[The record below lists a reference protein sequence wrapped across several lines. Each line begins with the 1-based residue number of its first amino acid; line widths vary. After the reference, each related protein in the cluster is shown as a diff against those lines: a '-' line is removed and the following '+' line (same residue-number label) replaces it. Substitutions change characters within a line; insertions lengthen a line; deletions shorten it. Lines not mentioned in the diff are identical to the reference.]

1 MQRNSSGRDSSHL
14 TDSGIACNDEFSH
27 IYSEPTED
35 PNAYLEPVR
44 LHLCAR
50 DEYYMTGGDI
60 SMIEGSVAD
69 TDYLEDY
76 GRHNKPATINV
87 DKYKIMPMTCY
98 NNRLSTMSDDN
109 KRASESSDYSDTDA
123 YALTPDVKKTTCQYE
138 QELLSMPLATDAT
151 QKHASDESLVRKK
164 LMALNDDLP
173 DVLLFNN
180 LNKSTDVISKA
191 DKHIAEPN
199 IEGSP
204 ADSCST
210 SSRSNQS
217 IGEER
222 VLKSSDLLMGRQVTA
237 AAANLTRNS
246 DDSVKQTNNID
257 RAANSRVTKR

>member
-44 LHLCAR
+44 LHLDPR
-50 DEYYMTGGDI
+50 DEYYMTTGGDI

-76 GRHNKPATINV
+76 GRHKPATINV

-98 NNRLSTMSDDN
+98 NNRLSTMSED
-109 KRASESSDYSDTDA
+109 KPVSESSDYSDTDA
-123 YALTPDVKKTTCQYE
+123 YALTPDVKKTPCQYE
-138 QELLSMPLATDAT
+138 QELLSMPLATDT
-151 QKHASDESLVRKK
+151 IQKHDSDDSLVRKK
-164 LMALNDDLP
+164 LMALNDDMS

-180 LNKSTDVISKA
+180 LNKSTDIISKV

-199 IEGSP
+199 IEGSSS
-204 ADSCST
+204 DSCST

-217 IGEER
+217 VGQET
-222 VLKSSDLLMGRQVTA
+222 VLKSSNLLMGQKVPPA
-237 AAANLTRNS
+237 DQTRNS
-246 DDSVKQTNNID
+246 NDAVKQTNNVD
-257 RAANSRVTKR
+257 KANNSGVTKR